1 MLRRLFVIALVCVL
15 GLVPLTATAQEPE
28 GQGSA
33 ATSANILDLR
43 VEGLDVAGLSEG
55 VSIGE
60 LLTFA
65 STDTNAERN
74 VRGDGNPFALAELVL
89 AGQDT
94 VTARSDGETRHEG
107 RDANLSGLG
116 TVSAGTVEALVENG
130 EARSVINALSGN
142 VDAVLGNIS
151 GKITEDSVKSVANA
165 DVARSGNGVIVSG
178 LNLGLGDLLPAD
190 LLEQLPL
197 PVLLDLAESLPLDAS
212 ALSEVVGALEGVQ
225 AELPAVSDAL
235 DTELTGIVSDLDAA
249 LAPVDEA
256 LNGGGTL
263 SVAELEG
270 VIAEVEGIQA
280 TLDNLGAG
288 LELEGLLSSL
298 ETLESLN
305 LEQVVN
311 DVVDAITGSQL
322 LALDE
327 VLVGAQTEASA
338 DDSNAEASCSVTGAQ
353 VLGEAAPAIDA
364 CDQLNELLTT
374 IDTTLTSALGSLPVA
389 GNVTEDLVRIGGL
402 QTSTNEVVDGG
413 YRVAQ
418 ASVQGLTLDIGSLDL
433 QDVTDGLVDDLVG
446 QIEGLLGLLEGDL
459 SILGGGDLSQLL
471 DADLG
476 SLLEGGLPGLIDG
489 LQSLD
494 TELEGVLSDGSLTGD
509 DDVTEEVRDAIG
521 NVTGAAGVSTLQT
534 GEAGQLGT
542 LTGLLDGVLGDL
554 DGLLPLG
561 LLDGLATPGISLEAA
576 GVDSESEFTTAQADD
591 PEPVAQPEEPTPADN
606 LPRTGGGLI
615 ALAGL
620 VLAAA
625 GGTGLWLRRRMA
637 A

>member
-43 VEGLDVAGLSEG
+43 IEGLDVAGLSEG

-107 RDANLSGLG
+107 RNADLSGLG

-130 EARSVINALSGN
+130 EARSVIDALSGN

-151 GKITEDSVKSVANA
+151 GQITEDSVQSVANGE
-165 DVARSGNGVIVSG
+165 VARSGNGVVVSG

-235 DTELTGIVSDLDAA
+235 DTELTGIVSDLDGA
-249 LAPVDEA
+249 LAPLDGVV
-256 LNGGGTL
+256 NGEGTL
-263 SVAELEG
+263 TAGELDSV
-270 VIAEVEGIQA
+270 ISEVEGIQA
-280 TLDNLGAG
+280 RLDDLGAG

-305 LEQVVN
+305 LQQVVN
-311 DVVDAITGSQL
+311 DVVNAITGSQL
-322 LALDE
+322 LALDQ
-327 VLVGAQTEASA
+327 VLVGAQTEATA
-338 DDSNAEASCSVTGAQ
+338 DDSSAEASCSVTGAQ
-353 VLGEAAPAIDA
+353 LLGEAAPAIDT
-364 CDQLNELLTT
+364 CDQLNELLGSV
-374 IDTTLTSALGSLPVA
+374 DATLTNALGSLPVV
-389 GNVTEDLVRIGGL
+389 GNVTDGLIQVGGL
-402 QTSTNEVVDGG
+402 DTSTNEFVDGG
-413 YRVAQ
+413 YRVSQ

-433 QDVTDGLVDDLVG
+433 QAVTDDLLNGLVPE
-446 QIEGLLGLLEGDL
+446 IEGLLGLLNGDL
-459 SILGGGDLSQLL
+459 GNLLGGDLSQLL
-471 DADLG
+471 DVQLG
-476 SLLEGGLPGLIDG
+476 SLLEGGLPGLLEG
-489 LQSLD
+489 LVSLD
-494 TELEGVLSDGSLTGD
+494 QELSPLLDGADATEDVTAPVEDLLGDGVGPLTGTLQTEQLGQLGSLTGLL
-509 DDVTEEVRDAIG
+509 
-521 NVTGAAGVSTLQT
+521 S
-534 GEAGQLGT
+534 
-542 LTGLLDGVLGDL
+542 GLLGDL

-561 LLDGLATPGISLEAA
+561 LADGLATPGISLEAA

-591 PEPVAQPEEPTPADN
+591 PEPVAEPEEPTPADN

-625 GGTGLWLRRRMA
+625 GGTGLWLRRRLA

>member
-74 VRGDGNPFALAELVL
+74 VRGDGNPFALAELIL

-94 VTARSDGETRHEG
+94 VTARSNGETRHEG

-116 TVSAGTVEALVENG
+116 TVSAGTVEAVVENG
-130 EARSVINALSGN
+130 EARSVVEALSGN

-151 GKITEDSVKSVANA
+151 GKIAEDSVKSVANA
-165 DVARSGNGVIVSG
+165 EVARSGNGVIISG

-256 LNGGGTL
+256 LNGDGTL
-263 SVAELEG
+263 TATELEG
-270 VIAEVEGIQA
+270 VIAEVEGLQA
-280 TLDNLGAG
+280 QLDDLGAG
-288 LELEGLLSSL
+288 LELEGLISSL
-298 ETLESLN
+298 QTLESLN

-327 VLVGAQTEASA
+327 VLVGAQTEATA
-338 DDSNAEASCSVTGAQ
+338 DDSSAEASCSVTGAR

-389 GNVTEDLVRIGGL
+389 GDVTEDLVRIGGL
-402 QTSTNEVVDGG
+402 ETSTNEVVDGG

-433 QDVTDGLVDDLVG
+433 QAVTDGLVGDLVG
-446 QIEGLLGLLEGDL
+446 QIEGLLGLLNGDL
-459 SILGGGDLSQLL
+459 SALTGGDLSQLL

-494 TELEGVLSDGSLTGD
+494 TELEGVLSDGGLTGD
-509 DDVTEEVRDAIG
+509 EDVTEEVRDAIG
-521 NVTGAAGVSTLQT
+521 NVTGTAGVSTLQA
-534 GEAGQLGT
+534 GEAGQLGS

-561 LLDGLATPGISLEAA
+561 LVDGLATPGISLEAA

-625 GGTGLWLRRRMA
+625 GGMGLWLRRRVA

>member
-1 MLRRLFVIALVCVL
+1 MLRRLVVIALVCVL
-15 GLVPLTATAQEPE
+15 GLVPLTANAQEPE
-28 GQGSA
+28 GRGSA

-74 VRGDGNPFALAELVL
+74 VRGDGKPFALAELIL

-107 RDANLSGLG
+107 RDASLSGLG

-165 DVARSGNGVIVSG
+165 EVARSGNGVLVSG

-190 LLEQLPL
+190 LLKQLPL
-197 PVLLDLAESLPLDAS
+197 PVLLDLAENLPLDAS
-212 ALSEVVGALEGVQ
+212 ALSEVVSALEGVQ
-225 AELPAVSDAL
+225 VELPAVTDAL
-235 DTELTGIVSDLDAA
+235 GTELTGIVSELDTA
-249 LAPVDEA
+249 LAPVDQA
-256 LNGGGTL
+256 LNGNGTL
-263 SVAELEG
+263 TATELEG
-270 VIAEVEGIQA
+270 VISKVEGIQ
-280 TLDNLGAG
+280 TQLDNLGAG

-298 ETLESLN
+298 QTLEGLN
-305 LEQVVN
+305 LQKVVN
-311 DVVDAITGSQL
+311 DVVGAITGSQL

-327 VLVGAQTEASA
+327 VLVGAQTEATA
-338 DDSNAEASCSVTGAQ
+338 DDSSAEASCSVTGAQ
-353 VLGEAAPAIDA
+353 VLGEAAPGIDA

-374 IDTTLTSALGSLPVA
+374 VDTTLTNALGSLPVA
-389 GNVTEDLVRIGGL
+389 GNVTEDLIRIGGL
-402 QTSTNEVVDGG
+402 ETSTNEVVDGG

-418 ASVQGLTLDIGSLDL
+418 ASVQGLTLEIGSLDL
-433 QDVTDGLVDDLVG
+433 QAVTDGLLTDLVG
-446 QIEGLLGLLEGDL
+446 QIEGLLGLLNGDL
-459 SILGGGDLSQLL
+459 SALTGGDLSELL
-471 DADLG
+471 DVQLG
-476 SLLEGGLPGLIDG
+476 SLLDNGLPGLLDG
-489 LQSLD
+489 LVSLD
-494 TELEGVLSDGSLTGD
+494 QELAPILDGAAPT
-509 DDVTEEVRDAIG
+509 DDVTDAVNDVLGDGI
-521 NVTGAAGVSTLQT
+521 ASGVSPLQA

-542 LTGLLDGVLGDL
+542 LTGLLSGVLGSL
-554 DGLLPLG
+554 EGLLPLG
-561 LLDGLATPGISLEAA
+561 QLDGLATPGISLEAA
-576 GVDSESEFTTAQADD
+576 GVDSESEFTTAQADS
-591 PEPVAQPEEPTPADN
+591 PEPVAEPGEPTPADN

-625 GGTGLWLRRRMA
+625 GGTGLWLRRRLA